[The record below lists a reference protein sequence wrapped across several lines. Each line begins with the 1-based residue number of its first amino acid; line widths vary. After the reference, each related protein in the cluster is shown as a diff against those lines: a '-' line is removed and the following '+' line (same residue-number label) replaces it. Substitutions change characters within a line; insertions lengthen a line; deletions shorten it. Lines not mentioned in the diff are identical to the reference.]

1 MCEIS
6 SGEETHSCQ
15 HTWSSLNYTQ
25 HMTECR
31 LIHLCNSTETWWII
45 SYEDEPRR
53 TPHPSVRSFV
63 YELSTGTK
71 SVASLPQVPNTPFPE
86 LHNEENRDEVQ
97 VRLLSQC
104 LKTLPASAEATP
116 HSKLKPAKF
125 SRITLLYNGWGLS
138 LITGLFFPDKPVVI
152 IDKSGCP
159 LTPTQFKAHLNPIPF
174 FSPRSKSLFVSG
186 LYTIREHHVQSEKN
200 LLSHSTH
207 SLNFITKGQSLITG
221 QNYLSEG
228 SDSSNISLLWS
239 MVLLDCNHPPPQETK
254 AYWCKWSQV
263 LTVFSFFPLNVTKI
277 YSSDSGITE

>member
-63 YELSTGTK
+63 YELKTGTK

-104 LKTLPASAEATP
+104 LKTLPASAEPTP
-116 HSKLKPAKF
+116 HPKLKPAKF
-125 SRITLLYNGWGLS
+125 SRITLLYNGWDLS
-138 LITGLFFPDKPVVI
+138 LITGLFFPDKPMVI

-159 LTPTQFKAHLNPIPF
+159 LTPTQFKAHPNPVPF
-174 FSPRSKSLFVSG
+174 SRPEVNLCSCQVYTPFVNIMSRVKKICFP
-186 LYTIREHHVQSEKN
+186 LQP
-200 LLSHSTH
+200 TH
-207 SLNFITKGQSLITG
+207 SI
-221 QNYLSEG
+221 LSPKASHLSQG
-228 SDSSNISLLWS
+228 KTIFQKALTQATYPCSDPWCCWTVII
-239 MVLLDCNHPPPQETK
+239 HPLKKQKHIDANEVK
-254 AYWCKWSQV
+254 
-263 LTVFSFFPLNVTKI
+263 F
-277 YSSDSGITE
+277 